1 MNITDISLGND
12 PELMLFDKKS
22 KEIIS
27 AIPLIPEGKEKH
39 IHGGPRNLGDG
50 YAVLHDN
57 VLLEFNVPPSFTE
70 EGFVETLREG
80 FKRIYKVIGKNY
92 DLVPQAS
99 HYFAEKYLQHDEA
112 KLFGCSPE
120 MCAYAIEVCNPP
132 ECAGTFRSC
141 GSHVHIGRKDF
152 KNFLLKDSK
161 GKLVQDDNGNYC
173 PIDEIDEGEVLIDP
187 YSKLNIIKLMDIYVG
202 LILTLID
209 TSKAS
214 KERKKLYGVSG
225 RHRPTH
231 FGVEYRTPS
240 NYWTSSPKL
249 TKLIHQLTLLAVKQ
263 EIENETANV
272 LNRFKEN
279 IVRATID
286 KGHEIK
292 ARELIKRIDLPNNIK
307 SVLNYFS
314 SNTVSP
320 FELRKNWG
328 I

>member
-1 MNITDISLGND
+1 MRIIDTTIGTDIENFILN
-12 PELMLFDKKS
+12 KKTN
-22 KEIIS
+22 EIES
-27 AIPLIPEGKEKH
+27 AIPLIKEGKDN
-39 IHGGPRNLGDG
+39 PRILGEG
-50 YAVLHDN
+50 YNVHHDC
-57 VLLEFNVPPSFTE
+57 VCIEHNVPPANDAESFVNILRN
-70 EGFVETLREG
+70 GFN
-80 FKRIYKVIGKNY
+80 RIYDIIGRNY
-92 DLVPQAS
+92 ELMPIAS
-99 HYFAEKYLQHDEA
+99 HTFPNKWLQDDDA
-112 KLFGCSPE
+112 KIAGCHPE
-120 MCAYAIEVCNPP
+120 MCAYEVTMCSPP
-132 ECAGTFRSC
+132 EFLGGLRSAAA
-141 GSHVHIGRKDF
+141 HIHIGRKDF

-240 NYWTSSPKL
+240 NYWTSSPEL